1 MGNGPGVTE
10 TRTQAL
16 EGEGRVELRKKL
28 LDLGWFALPLLVV
41 GLIWEGLSRA
51 GVLNAALLPAPSVI
65 FQSLIV
71 LTFEKKTLI
80 HHLGS
85 SLYRL
90 ALGYVLSVGV
100 GIAIGSILGVSR
112 SLRAAFSPV
121 LSLLISV
128 PTIAWVPV
136 LLITLGLGD
145 ETVIT
150 AIFLGGVF
158 EVIYSTV
165 SGIRSINPQQ
175 INAARIMGVSG
186 PALFF
191 KVLLPGSLVTVVP
204 VLRLS
209 IGYCWRALVGAEMLS
224 AMIQWGLGKM
234 IYEARLWNDVKVMII
249 GLMVIGVL
257 GMLFDRLLIQ
267 RIERATIV
275 RWGMTEGR

>member
-1 MGNGPGVTE
+1 MMQTG
-10 TRTQAL
+10 AL
-16 EGEGRVELRKKL
+16 AHESSGGQDLRKAL
-28 LDLGWFALPLLVV
+28 IDFGWFLLPLLAV
-41 GLIWEGLSRA
+41 GLAWEGLSRA
-51 GVLNAALLPAPSVI
+51 GVLNVAVLPPPSAV
-65 FQSLIV
+65 FQSLV
-71 LTFEKKTLI
+71 DLTFEKKTLL

-90 ALGYVLSVGV
+90 VLGYLLAVAAGM
-100 GIAIGSILGVSR
+100 AIGSLLGVNR
-112 SLRAAFSPV
+112 VLRDAFAPA

-145 ETVIT
+145 ETVVT

-158 EVIYSTV
+158 EITYSTIA
-165 SGIRSINPQQ
+165 GIRSIPPHP
-175 INAARIMGVSG
+175 INAARIMGIEG

-224 AMIQWGLGKM
+224 AMIRWGLGKM
-234 IYEARLWNDVKVMII
+234 IYEARLWNDVKVMLIGLLII
-249 GLMVIGVL
+249 GAL
-257 GMLFDRLLIQ
+257 GMLFDRVLIR

>member
-1 MGNGPGVTE
+1 MGNGPGMTE
-10 TRTQAL
+10 MRTTAL
-16 EGEGRVELRKKL
+16 ETVGGYGLRKTVF
-28 LDLGWFALPLLVV
+28 DLGWFLLPLLVV
-41 GLIWEGLSRA
+41 ALAWEGLSRV
-51 GVLNAALLPAPSVI
+51 GLLNAAVLPPPSAV
-65 FQSLIV
+65 FQSLGA
-71 LTFEKKTLI
+71 LTFEKKTLLY
-80 HHLGS
+80 HLGS

-90 ALGYVLSVGV
+90 ILGYVLAVAAGV
-100 GIAIGSILGVSR
+100 AIGSMLGINR
-112 SLRAAFSPV
+112 LLRDAFSPA
-121 LSLLISV
+121 LSLLIGV

-158 EVIYSTV
+158 EVVYSTIA
-165 SGIRSINPQQ
+165 GIRSISPRQ
-175 INAARIMGVSG
+175 INAARIMGVKG

-234 IYEARLWNDVKVMII
+234 IYEARLWNDVKVMIV
-249 GLMVIGVL
+249 GLLIIGVL
-257 GMLFDRLLIQ
+257 GMLFDRVFIRRVEQ
-267 RIERATIV
+267 ATIV
-275 RWGMTEGR
+275 RWGMTQGR

>member
-1 MGNGPGVTE
+1 MGNGPGMTE
-10 TRTQAL
+10 TRIHAR

-71 LTFEKKTLI
+71 LTFQKKTLI

-90 ALGYVLSVGV
+90 ALGYVLAVGV

-112 SLRAAFSPV
+112 ALRDAFSPV

-158 EVIYSTV
+158 EVIYGTV
-165 SGIRSINPQQ
+165 AGIRSISPQQ
-175 INAARIMGVSG
+175 VNAARIMGLKGS
-186 PALFF
+186 ALFF

-249 GLMVIGVL
+249 GLLIIGTL
-257 GMLFDRLLIQ
+257 GMLFDRFLIRRLEQ
-267 RIERATIV
+267 ATIV

>member
-1 MGNGPGVTE
+1 MTWTSTT
-10 TRTQAL
+10 TR
-16 EGEGRVELRKKL
+16 EMVGEYSSRKRVF
-28 LDLGWFALPLLVV
+28 DLGGFLLPLLVV
-41 GLIWEGLSRA
+41 AFAWEGLSRA
-51 GVLNAALLPAPSVI
+51 GVLNAAVLPPPSTV
-65 FQSLIV
+65 FQSLAA
-71 LTFEKKTLI
+71 LTFEKKTLL

-90 ALGYVLSVGV
+90 ILGYLFAVAA
-100 GIAIGSILGVSR
+100 GIAVGSLLGINRILR
-112 SLRAAFSPV
+112 DAISPA

-158 EVIYSTV
+158 EIVYSTIA
-165 SGIRSINPQQ
+165 GIRSISPRQ
-175 INAARIMGVSG
+175 INAARIMGVRG

-224 AMIQWGLGKM
+224 AMIPWGLGKM
-234 IYEARLWNDVKVMII
+234 IYEARLWNDVRVMII
-249 GLMVIGVL
+249 GLLIIGVL
-257 GMLFDRLLIQ
+257 GMLFDRVLIR
-267 RIERATIV
+267 RIEQATIV